1 MLFAVT
7 TAARALVIA
16 AVALAPAFLA
26 RADYLPFAVTLAT
39 DDLALIAAG
48 GAVEFARCVTVVALL
63 EYLCA
68 DRE

>member
-7 TAARALVIA
+7 TAARAWVIA

-26 RADYLPFAVTLAT
+26 GADYLPFAVTLVA
-39 DDLALIAAG
+39 DDLPLITADS
-48 GAVEFARCVTVVALL
+48 AVELARCVTVIALL